1 VKREEAMAIV
11 RGRFEESA
19 RVLSEIAT
27 EQAEVLADAGAMI
40 ETCFRDGGAFY
51 TCGNGGSAADAQH
64 LAAELSG
71 RYYLERPP
79 LPATALTVNS
89 SALTAIGNDFG
100 FDEVFSRQLEGVGR
114 KGDVLLAI
122 TTSGGSANVTGAV
135 AVARRLGMKVIGF
148 TGRRGARFAETC
160 DLALVVPSDDV
171 ARIQEGHIAAGHL
184 ICQLVETAMYGG
196 GQG

>member
-1 VKREEAMAIV
+1 VKREEALAIV
-11 RGRFEESA
+11 RDRLEESA
-19 RVLSEIAT
+19 RVFREMAT
-27 EQAEVLADAGAMI
+27 EQAGALADAAALI
-40 ETCFRDGGAFY
+40 EACFRAGGSFY

-64 LAAELSG
+64 IAAELSG

-100 FDEVFSRQLEGVGR
+100 FDQVFSRQLEGVGK

-122 TTSGGSANVTGAV
+122 TTSGGSVNVARAV
-135 AVARRLGMKVIGF
+135 ESARRLEMKVIGF
-148 TGRRGARFAETC
+148 TGRRGARFAQNC

-171 ARIQEGHIAAGHL
+171 ARIQEGHIGAGHL
-184 ICQLVETAMYGG
+184 ICQLVEAALFGG
-196 GQG
+196 ERE